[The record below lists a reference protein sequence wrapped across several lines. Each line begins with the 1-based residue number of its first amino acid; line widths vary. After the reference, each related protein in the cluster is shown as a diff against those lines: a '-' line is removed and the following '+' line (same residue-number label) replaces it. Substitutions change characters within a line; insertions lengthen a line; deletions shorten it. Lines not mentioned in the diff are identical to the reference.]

1 MLDRVKHTSRNG
13 SSLIDN
19 LICLPHNAAMKT
31 KDAIKHFGSIKEL
44 CKVLDIS
51 KQAVSQWGDTVP
63 DGRAFQLHV
72 MTYGE
77 LQGPPIKR
85 RQGVS

>member
-1 MLDRVKHTSRNG
+1 M
-13 SSLIDN
+13 
-19 LICLPHNAAMKT
+19 PHNAAMKT

-85 RQGVS
+85 QGVR